1 MRYDPRRALLE
12 ESELQRLRQEVA
24 RLRNEN
30 ERLAAMPSR
39 TTGPLPPPHSMVS
52 RAPAASREQ
61 PWKGRLLTA
70 LLVGLAFTLG
80 LVYADHLSQGE
91 ARRGFLIVWTAF
103 RS

>member
-1 MRYDPRRALLE
+1 
-12 ESELQRLRQEVA
+12 
-24 RLRNEN
+24 
-30 ERLAAMPSR
+30 
-39 TTGPLPPPHSMVS
+39 MVS